1 MKLTSVYITIVVL
14 LASSNAF
21 KIFRSSTGL
30 QESEILQTNYMPT
43 MPCFTVVPE
52 IYKAFSFYSDLADK
66 PYTTEIAEY
75 PGEEGTTA

>member
-1 MKLTSVYITIVVL
+1 MKLTSVYITIAIL
-14 LASSNAF
+14 LASSSAF
-21 KIFRSSTGL
+21 KIFRSSTDIQGA
-30 QESEILQTNYMPT
+30 EFSQTNSMPT